1 MNVTKDGIKDRQL
14 HIEDYLQRVTMLITL
29 RINRTGRIGFS

>member
-14 HIEDYLQRVTMLITL
+14 HIEDYLLEWNSYLWNIL
-29 RINRTGRIGFS
+29 

>member
-14 HIEDYLQRVTMLITL
+14 HIEDYRKRQIRMCSEIFRVFL
-29 RINRTGRIGFS
+29 

>member
-14 HIEDYLQRVTMLITL
+14 HIEDYGQNGTL
-29 RINRTGRIGFS
+29 KIVWQNAKR